1 MKGIHTFLVEI
12 HVDGNVYEQKVF
24 EVVGK
29 RSKGIA
35 ESHLASILDQH
46 YDAWHFVEP
55 EGGNES

>member
-1 MKGIHTFLVEI
+1 MKGIHTFLVEV
-12 HVDGNVYEQKVF
+12 HMGGNVYEQKVF

-29 RSKGIA
+29 GSEEIA
-35 ESHLASILDQH
+35 GNHLVSVLNEH